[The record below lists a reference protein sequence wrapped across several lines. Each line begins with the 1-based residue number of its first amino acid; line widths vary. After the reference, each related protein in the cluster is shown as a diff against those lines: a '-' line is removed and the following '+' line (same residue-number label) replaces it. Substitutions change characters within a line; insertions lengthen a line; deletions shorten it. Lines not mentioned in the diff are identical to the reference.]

1 MATSAALPVIRPE
14 AGAGALLLAP
24 DQLLRLSRW
33 LSPAFPTGA
42 FAWSHGLEAA
52 VRAGEVGDAAS
63 LLDWLDAM
71 LRWGSG
77 RSDAILLASARRAEA
92 EEEVARL
99 GELADALAP
108 SRERRAEA
116 MALGRAFARAVRAA
130 DGLAVPDAPLPVAL
144 GRAARLAGLP
154 AFPVAL
160 VHLQATVTTLAQAAQ
175 RLMPLGQTA
184 AQGVVAALA
193 PVAQEVAAAAMALGP
208 EDLGGS
214 ALAIDLASMRHE
226 TQEPRLFRS

>member
-1 MATSAALPVIRPE
+1 MIRSE
-14 AGAGALLLAP
+14 AGEGAPLLAP
-24 DQLLRLSRW
+24 DQLLLLSRW

-52 VRAGEVGDAAS
+52 IRAGEVGDAPS
-63 LLDWLDAM
+63 LLDWLDAL
-71 LRWGSG
+71 LRWGAG
-77 RSDAILLASARRAEA
+77 RADAILLGSAHRAEGEA
-92 EEEVARL
+92 EVLAL
-99 GELADALAP
+99 AELADALAP

-116 MALGRAFARAVRAA
+116 MALGTAFAVAVRAA

-154 AFPVAL
+154 ALPVAL

-184 AQGVVAALA
+184 AQGVLAALA
-193 PVAQEVAAAAMALGP
+193 PVARQVAEEAASLAP
-208 EDLGGS
+208 DDLGSS
-214 ALAIDLASMRHE
+214 ALAIDVASMRHE
-226 TQEPRLFRS
+226 VLEPRLFRS

>member
-1 MATSAALPVIRPE
+1 MTVRTRTGEGALP
-14 AGAGALLLAP
+14 LAP

-52 VRAGEVGDAAS
+52 IRAGEVADAAS

-77 RSDAILLASARRAEA
+77 RSDAILLASAHRAEA
-92 EEEVARL
+92 QEEVARL
-99 GELADALAP
+99 AELADALAP

-116 MALGRAFARAVRAA
+116 AALGAAFAAAVRAA
-130 DGLAVPDAPLPVAL
+130 DNLAVPDAPLSVAL

-154 AFPVAL
+154 ALPVAL
-160 VHLQATVTTLAQAAQ
+160 VHLQSAVTTLAQAAQ

-193 PVAQEVAAAAMALGP
+193 PGAREVAETSMALGP
-208 EDLGGS
+208 DDLGGS

>member
-1 MATSAALPVIRPE
+1 MIRSE
-14 AGAGALLLAP
+14 AGQGTLLLAP

-52 VRAGEVGDAAS
+52 VRAGEVAGAPS
-63 LLDWLDAM
+63 LQEWLDAL

-77 RSDAILLASARRAEA
+77 RSDAILLAAAHRAEG
-92 EEEVARL
+92 EDEVAAL
-99 GELADALAP
+99 AELADALAP

-116 MALGRAFARAVRAA
+116 LALGTAFATAVRAA
-130 DGLAVPDAPLPVAL
+130 DGLAAPDAPLPVAL

-154 AFPVAL
+154 ARPVAL

-184 AQGVVAALA
+184 AQGVLAALA
-193 PVAQEVAAAAMALGP
+193 PVAREVAEEAVALGP
-208 EDLGGS
+208 DDLGGS
-214 ALAIDLASMRHE
+214 ALAIDLGSMRHE

>member
-1 MATSAALPVIRPE
+1 MTRPE
-14 AGAGALLLAP
+14 AGEGALLLAP
-24 DQLLRLSRW
+24 EQLLRLSRW

-52 VRAGEVGDAAS
+52 VRAGEVADAAS
-63 LLDWLDAM
+63 LFLWLDAL

-77 RSDAILLASARRAEA
+77 RSDAILLGAAHRAGTEA
-92 EEEVARL
+92 EVAGL
-99 GELADALAP
+99 SELASALAP

-116 MALGRAFARAVRAA
+116 GALGAAFALAVRAE
-130 DGLAVPDAPLPVAL
+130 GLDVADAPLPVAL

-154 AFPVAL
+154 ARPVAL
-160 VHLQATVTTLAQAAQ
+160 LHLQATATTLAQAAQ

-193 PVAQEVAAAAMALGP
+193 PVAQEVAGEAVGLGP
-208 EDLGGS
+208 DDLGSS

-226 TQEPRLFRS
+226 GQEPRLFRS